1 MQWLIAKINKNE
13 QADAKGRGCIDS
25 YEVGDQ
31 VLLNAKNLP
40 TNVVSAVVNTKLS
53 PRFIGPFTVTAKK
66 GLAYT
71 LNLPRKLR
79 THPSFYVGV
88 LKPNHDPSHVDWKAL
103 APEEGTSSPLA
114 VSSSRAPP
122 GHPAMQVVLHLLQSF
137 LDRVDRSETIHQL
150 TQLSQLSR

>member
-1 MQWLIAKINKNE
+1 MQWIIAKINKNE

-40 TNVVSAVVNTKLS
+40 TNVVSAVVNTKLR
-53 PRFIGPFTVTAKK
+53 PRFIGPFTVTPKK

-79 THPSFYVGV
+79 THPLFT
-88 LKPNHDPSHVDWKAL
+88 L
-103 APEEGTSSPLA
+103 ACLSQIMILLTWTG
-114 VSSSRAPP
+114 RR
-122 GHPAMQVVLHLLQSF
+122 LHLKKVL
-137 LDRVDRSETIHQL
+137 RPR
-150 TQLSQLSR
+150 